1 MSSRGKKR
9 ICASCKAKFYDLNKD
24 PIICPKCGTL
34 HNLIAPE
41 KIPAKAPEPEDKDDI
56 DDLIED
62 EEGDGEV
69 TDNDSD
75 DILEDASDLT
85 EDESDL
91 DEVMEH
97 VEPPE
102 QEGSG

>member
-9 ICASCKAKFYDLNKD
+9 ICASCRAKFYDLNKD
-24 PIICPKCGTL
+24 PIICPKCGAVHTL
-34 HNLIAPE
+34 TAPGNT
-41 KIPAKAPEPEDKDDI
+41 PAKAPEPQEENDI
-56 DDLIED
+56 DDLVED
-62 EEGDGEV
+62 DEDDSGVPG
-69 TDNDSD
+69 NGSD

-97 VEPPE
+97 MEAPE
-102 QEGSG
+102 KDG

>member
-9 ICASCKAKFYDLNKD
+9 ICASCQAKFYDLNKD
-24 PIICPKCGTL
+24 PVICPKCGTL
-34 HNLIAPE
+34 HNLTASGTP
-41 KIPAKAPEPEDKDDI
+41 PAKAPEPEEKDDI
-56 DDLIED
+56 DDLVKED
-62 EEGDGEV
+62 EDDGAV
-69 TDNDSD
+69 THNGSD

-97 VEPPE
+97 VETPDK
-102 QEGSG
+102 EG